1 MSIRDGFG
9 AHSGVRK
16 TRAHRDA
23 DRYGQQSVING
34 FRALRRGVATA
45 RELAEIWIGLR
56 RGTVFPL
63 NPLTGLFGF
72 AGRRG
77 YMVPDSGLRA

>member
-1 MSIRDGFG
+1 MDSSPSSTAFVL
-9 AHSGVRK
+9 SG
-16 TRAHRDA
+16 
-23 DRYGQQSVING
+23 G
-34 FRALRRGVATA
+34 GVAA
-45 RELAEIWIGLR
+45 VRELAEIWIGLR